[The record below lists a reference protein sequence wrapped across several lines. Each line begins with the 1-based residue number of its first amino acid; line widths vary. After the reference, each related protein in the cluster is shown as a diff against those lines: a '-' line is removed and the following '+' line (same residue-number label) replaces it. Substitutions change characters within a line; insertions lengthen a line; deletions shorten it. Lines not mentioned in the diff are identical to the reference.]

1 MLLTDPQVYGFRNN
15 SRNNGIKDIM
25 KRIKFL
31 KNRGIFWKGTTT
43 KLLENLWI
51 FLDH

>member
-1 MLLTDPQVYGFRNN
+1 
-15 SRNNGIKDIM
+15 M

-31 KNRGIFWKGTTT
+31 ENRGIFWKGTTT
-43 KLLENLWI
+43 KLLAKKENLSI